1 MANVIGQRVRRRE
14 DPRFLRG
21 EGRYVDNVKLENE
34 LYVVFVRSPMAH
46 AKIVELDVSAAREL
60 PGVKVFTDAAT
71 TLESSPPPP
80 FIGIDPQMFRP
91 FMASDTVRFAGDIVA
106 AVLAESKAD
115 AVDAAEYVTIE
126 YEPLPV
132 VTDPREAVKDEI
144 LLYPG

>member
-21 EGRYVDNVKLENE
+21 EGRYVDNIKLEDE

-46 AKIVELDVSAAREL
+46 ARIVELDVSAARDL
-60 PGVKVFTDAAT
+60 PGVKVFTDADT

-91 FMASDTVRFAGDIVA
+91 GCSQKSPARVNHPSLAFSRSSRVA
-106 AVLAESKAD
+106 RQD
-115 AVDAAEYVTIE
+115 
-126 YEPLPV
+126 
-132 VTDPREAVKDEI
+132 
-144 LLYPG
+144 